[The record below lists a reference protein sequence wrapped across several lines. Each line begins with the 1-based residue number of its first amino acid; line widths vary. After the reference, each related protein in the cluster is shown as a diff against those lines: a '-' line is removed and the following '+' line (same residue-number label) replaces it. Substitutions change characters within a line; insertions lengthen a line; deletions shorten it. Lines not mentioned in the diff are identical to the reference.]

1 MILTDK
7 NTIVNRYIRKKIEKY
22 KHKKAEL
29 ISSDRLIKGVTIRRK
44 IHPVLMRILHIK
56 SVLSGLTYEIISE
69 RKNSFSDKPIIY
81 AITHIGKYDYEM
93 LIEACDI
100 FAYALAGDWELMY
113 ATIDDYFL
121 RINGVL
127 YVDTYDKEDRKNS
140 LEYIMKM
147 IKQGIPVLIF
157 PEGIWNLT
165 ENLPV
170 MKLYPGV
177 VRAAKECN
185 VPIVP
190 IAIEQ
195 IGKHFVIN
203 IGKEVQANNMEEIE
217 VVQILRDTLAS
228 LKWDIWQYLPREKR
242 ENISKDY
249 YKNFLQNSIAEF
261 PAFSVEIIKNRM
273 YKDKTDIEFLAIKRD
288 LEKLK
293 AKKI

>member
-7 NTIVNRYIRKKIEKY
+7 NTIVNRYIRKRINTY
-22 KHKKAEL
+22 KKKKAEI
-29 ISSDRLIKGVTIRRK
+29 ISSDRSIKGVTIRRK

-69 RKNSFSDKPIIY
+69 RKNAFNDKPIIY

-93 LIEACDI
+93 LVEACDI
-100 FAYALAGDWELMY
+100 FAYPLAGDWELMY
-113 ATIDDYFL
+113 AAIDDYFL

-127 YVDTYDKEDRKNS
+127 YVDTYDKEDRKIS
-140 LEYIMKM
+140 LEYIVKM

-203 IGKEVQANNMEEIE
+203 IGKELDANNMEEAE
-217 VVQILRDTLAS
+217 ALQILRDTLAS

-249 YKNFLQNSIAEF
+249 YKNFLKNSIAEF

-273 YKDKTDIEFLAIKRD
+273 YMDKTDIEFLAIKKD